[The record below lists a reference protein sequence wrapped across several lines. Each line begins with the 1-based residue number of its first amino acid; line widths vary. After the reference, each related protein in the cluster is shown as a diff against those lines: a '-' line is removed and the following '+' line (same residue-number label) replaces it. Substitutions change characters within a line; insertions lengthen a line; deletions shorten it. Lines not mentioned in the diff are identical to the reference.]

1 MRKFFVLQNNRFF
14 FFIILQGMIW
24 NSMGPISNSLLA
36 VFCPDWNKQTLA
48 LFGNWGNIMY
58 LIPLFPVLW
67 FLETKGL
74 RKAMVFTGF
83 LMFLGVVVRCLPLST
98 YAFTWYDINPET
110 YRTGYPIW
118 IRKILK
124 SYCDFVFDVKT

>member
-1 MRKFFVLQNNRFF
+1 MFGKIIRFF
-14 FFIILQGMIW
+14 FFIIFQGMIW

-74 RKAMVFTGF
+74 RKAMVFTGL

-110 YRTGYPIW
+110 YRVSNLDTED
-118 IRKILK
+118 LK